1 MKRVFLCGFS
11 VAIVAGCTT
20 AQVEQAQK
28 DIALAASDVAA
39 VAPIA
44 GMFAPFEASAPLAAS
59 APSTVASGVT
69 AQ

>member
-44 GMFAPFEASAPLAAS
+44 GMFAPFEASAPLASS
-59 APSTVASGVT
+59 APTPET
-69 AQ
+69 PK